1 MAAKKDYYAILGISR
16 SAPQDEVKKAFR
28 KLARKYHPDVNP
40 GDKTAEARFKEINE
54 AYEVL
59 GKKENREKYDKYGEN
74 WQHADAFEKA
84 GGARYQQTGGSP
96 FGGGSYGG
104 AGFGGFDFQQ
114 GGAGFAGEDIG
125 SIFDQILRGGGG
137 GGRPRPRR
145 GQDLEY
151 QVEVSLEEAYHG
163 TSRQLSM
170 QGAKTQKL
178 EVKIPAGVTNG
189 SRVRLAGKGGEG
201 AAGGSKGDLFLVIK
215 VRPHA
220 RFERRGDDLYETID
234 VPLTTAALGGE
245 VHVPTIKGGKL
256 ALKIPPETQ
265 NGRTFK
271 LTGQGMP
278 HLGKTGHGD
287 LVARVNIKLP
297 TNLTEKEKE
306 LFAELARLRPSA

>member
-1 MAAKKDYYAILGISR
+1 MAAKKDYYTILGINR
-16 SAPQDEVKKAFR
+16 SATQDEVKKAFR

-74 WQHADAFEKA
+74 WQHAEAFEKA
-84 GGARYQQTGGSP
+84 GGARYQQPGGA
-96 FGGGSYGG
+96 SYGG

-114 GGAGFAGEDIG
+114 AAGGGFAGEDIG
-125 SIFDQILRGGGG
+125 SIFEQMFGGRGGG

-163 TSRQLSM
+163 TGRQLSM
-170 QGAKTQKL
+170 QGTRAEKL

-201 AAGGSKGDLFLVIK
+201 AAGGPQGDLFLLIK
-215 VRPHA
+215 VRPHP
-220 RFERRGDDLYETID
+220 RFERKSDDLYETID

-287 LVARVNIKLP
+287 LVARVNVNLP
-297 TNLTEKEKE
+297 TNLSTREKE
-306 LFAELARLRPSA
+306 LFAELAELRKTDK